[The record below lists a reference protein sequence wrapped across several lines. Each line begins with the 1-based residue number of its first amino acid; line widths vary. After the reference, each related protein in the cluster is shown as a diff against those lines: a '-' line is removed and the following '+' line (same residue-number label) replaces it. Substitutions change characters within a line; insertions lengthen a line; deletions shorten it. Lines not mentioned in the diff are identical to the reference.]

1 MDRRTHLLDN
11 ELLYLFSY
19 DADLEMRRDII
30 GFVAGGVRVNIG
42 AVPDETR
49 VFNVARE
56 RTIHG
61 SRSVQGTVLW
71 GTDMAI
77 IRTDDVAILNVRVA
91 IQTDDGATIFSRY
104 RGVFP
109 CGPRGFRKLISEKPL
124 LGSEEAPFV
133 ANVYVTPTY
142 ETMDP
147 RYAWLMKYQCVGFGE
162 ISVVESKVRGAQFD
176 IYAMDA

>member
-1 MDRRTHLLDN
+1 MAMRTHLIDN

-30 GFVAGGVRVNIG
+30 GFVPGGVRVNIS
-42 AVPDETR
+42 ALPEDTR

-56 RTIHG
+56 RTIQG
-61 SRSVQGTVLW
+61 SKSIQGTVLW
-71 GTDMAI
+71 GEDMAI
-77 IRTDDVAILNVRVA
+77 IRTDDVAVLNVRLA

-124 LGSEEAPFV
+124 LGSEDTPFV
-133 ANVYVTPTY
+133 ANVYVTPRY
-142 ETMDP
+142 ETSDP
-147 RYAWLMKYQCVGFGE
+147 RYTWLMKYQCVGYGA
-162 ISVVESKVRGAQFD
+162 ISVVDSQVRDAKFD